1 MTLLEEYKK
10 QFAWRGWERVLS
22 KCPIRQ
28 DQYVLDLGCGP
39 GDISAELIARG
50 ARVIGIDANNELL
63 AAARMQCPTGHFE
76 NQDLNNLKLSENSFN
91 GLWSSFTVAYLTS
104 LEKTILSWL
113 QFLANDAWVCIVEI
127 DDLLGHDPLPKVT
140 HSLIEA
146 FYDDALEKNRYD
158 FKAGRKIRPV
168 LENAGFRVQEMKLE
182 DRELSFEGAAQQE
195 VLEAWRNRLNRMGG
209 LKTFL
214 GGKYASFEQEFINC
228 ISSEN
233 HHAHCKVIACV
244 GNRSNAPNSIGNQR

>member
-22 KCPIRQ
+22 NCPIRQ

-63 AAARMQCPTGHFE
+63 AAARKQCPTGLFE

-140 HSLIEA
+140 RFIDRS
-146 FYDDALEKNRYD
+146 
-158 FKAGRKIRPV
+158 V
-168 LENAGFRVQEMKLE
+168 L
-182 DRELSFEGAAQQE
+182 
-195 VLEAWRNRLNRMGG
+195 
-209 LKTFL
+209 
-214 GGKYASFEQEFINC
+214 
-228 ISSEN
+228 
-233 HHAHCKVIACV
+233 
-244 GNRSNAPNSIGNQR
+244 